1 MILSSRF
8 RSSNNQ
14 WYIILFTTKHIF
26 NASSVKWINSLV
38 KLPKLLGFVVVL
50 SPYECYYSERTL
62 VSLHI
67 TVNVRADMQLKVGIL
82 QNAMHRVKW

>member
-1 MILSSRF
+1 MV
-8 RSSNNQ
+8 NN
-14 WYIILFTTKHIF
+14 LFTTKHIF
-26 NASSVKWINSLV
+26 NASSAKWIKSLI
-38 KLPKLLGFVVVL
+38 KLPKVPRFAVVL

-67 TVNVRADMQLKVGIL
+67 IVNVRADMQLKVGII